1 MFKICLFC
9 SFVQQVG
16 TKFSINI
23 PVASCPEYYFCP
35 LPVNPGSEGLNV
47 ILHITGKIIGYLT

>member
-23 PVASCPEYYFCP
+23 PVASCPEYLSPPCDN
-35 LPVNPGSEGLNV
+35 PVSEGLNV
-47 ILHITGKIIGYLT
+47 ILHITGNIIGYLT